1 MKHAISNRL
10 FSAGLAALL
19 LPVFATGCI
28 GYDEVGSATESG
40 LSEVTPIPL
49 GVLGDEDEWIHA
61 PAGCEDRLDVNHAFV
76 VASAPDSLVAALDR
90 DTGEVVCVDSLESVQ
105 TELETEGREDD
116 ARELAQRFEFTRV
129 LLPDTHEIWDD
140 PSPQPSTEMDTDPDV
155 GQGVDGADP
164 SPQPS

>member
-28 GYDEVGSATESG
+28 GYEEVGSQASG
-40 LSEVTPIPL
+40 LNEVTQTPL
-49 GVLGDEDEWIHA
+49 GVLGDEDDWMQA
-61 PAGCEDRLDVNHAFV
+61 PAGCEDRLDVNHSFV
-76 VASAPDSLVAALDR
+76 VASAPDSLVAALDS
-90 DTGEVVCVDSLESVQ
+90 DTGEIVCVDSLESVQ
-105 TELETEGREDD
+105 TELETAGREDD
-116 ARELAQRFEFTRV
+116 ARELAQRFEYTRV
-129 LLPDTHEIWDD
+129 LLPDTNDIWDD